1 MFRDIRV
8 ICTFGSWGGYLQYKN
23 NCCNLTRKYKI
34 FTAYCRKTRRVVGCV
49 KCPQSIDVYS
59 PIYRTRQ
66 AFRLDRRV
74 VSWTPE
80 AFCQGDATPRP
91 SPSPSPPLT
100 RGRGSQSGQKP
111 SPKVKVRRLMSM
123 TKSNRCQP
131 IVTMTPTSFCSYSH
145 GIVQPSW
152 RDPRHFRQ
160 SLANWPCV
168 LEELSLPKALKKEVE
183 RGVVA
188 EVVGRRVG
196 MGVGRPG
203 WGCQVPSG
211 VGHLDGLPTDMTR
224 RRPDEGEGERRRW
237 GGCRRG
243 GWYCWCGAL
252 ASPGAGVA
260 GGGETFVF
268 PEIHPFCQSHHNC
281 HQNVHK
287 IHHQNWWLMEFV
299 SLFGTKY
306 VTKFSDLLYFSQI
319 LVQNFSQNLVKK

>member
-1 MFRDIRV
+1 
-8 ICTFGSWGGYLQYKN
+8 
-23 NCCNLTRKYKI
+23 
-34 FTAYCRKTRRVVGCV
+34 
-49 KCPQSIDVYS
+49 
-59 PIYRTRQ
+59 
-66 AFRLDRRV
+66 
-74 VSWTPE
+74 
-80 AFCQGDATPRP
+80 
-91 SPSPSPPLT
+91 
-100 RGRGSQSGQKP
+100 
-111 SPKVKVRRLMSM
+111 
-123 TKSNRCQP
+123 
-131 IVTMTPTSFCSYSH
+131 MTPTSFCSYSH

-160 SLANWPCV
+160 SRANWPCV
-168 LEELSLPKALKKEVE
+168 LEELSLPKALNKEVE

-188 EVVGRRVG
+188 
-196 MGVGRPG
+196 
-203 WGCQVPSG
+203 
-211 VGHLDGLPTDMTR
+211 TDMTR

-252 ASPGAGVA
+252 DSPGAGVA